1 LDSVE
6 IRSNKR
12 SIEVDWRIQAF
23 SIMIELGYSKGM
35 FFARRDG
42 LVCVE
47 KIKPYRCGIPR

>member
-23 SIMIELGYSKGM
+23 SIMIE
-35 FFARRDG
+35 
-42 LVCVE
+42 
-47 KIKPYRCGIPR
+47 